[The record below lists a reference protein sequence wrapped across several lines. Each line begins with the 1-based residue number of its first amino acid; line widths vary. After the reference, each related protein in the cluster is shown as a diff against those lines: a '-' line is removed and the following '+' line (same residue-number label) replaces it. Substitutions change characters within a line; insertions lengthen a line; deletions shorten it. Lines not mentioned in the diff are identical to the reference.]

1 MVLRQEI
8 VIAFRTQRPVQLLRE
23 YVQVDGS
30 LDQADDW
37 TLAFHIIVLCAEVL
51 TYCYGDEPKTAAAWD
66 ELSNRAQKWMDSK
79 PVTFEP
85 LLYRAQGERCD
96 QVFPE
101 IWLLNDCHG
110 TLLRRGDLQ
119 CIYDLGVSPLL
130 TAVADSRC
138 SSTLSDMPTASCCP

>member
-1 MVLRQEI
+1 MGTRTFVRAQGYHHRPSGIRQAAFRVVLRQEI

-66 ELSNRAQKWMDSK
+66 DLSDRAQRWMDGK
-79 PVTFEP
+79 HVTFEP
-85 LLYRAQGERCD
+85 LLYRAQGERCGD

-110 TLLRRGDLQ
+110 TLAGDEATV
-119 CIYDLGVSPLL
+119 D
-130 TAVADSRC
+130 
-138 SSTLSDMPTASCCP
+138 